1 MLRVFLPDV
10 FGLSTEEMPKMP
22 GPSSI
27 RHGEPGM
34 QKLSKGETLLFE
46 RRLPLMPRRVILR
59 LWP

>member
-1 MLRVFLPDV
+1 MFRVFLPDV
-10 FGLSTEEMPKMP
+10 FGLSTKDMPKML

-27 RHGEPGM
+27 RHGEPVM

-46 RRLPLMPRRVILR
+46 QWLPLMPRRDILR